1 MQQCVL
7 DILDTA
13 GQEEYSAVR
22 EQYIRTGDGFLI
34 VYSVTD
40 RRSFMEAEAIYN
52 FLLSILGVESTPA
65 VSL

>member
-13 GQEEYSAVR
+13 GQEEFSAVR

-40 RRSFMEAEAIYN
+40 RRSLMEAEAIYN

>member
-1 MQQCVL
+1 LQQCVL

-40 RRSFMEAEAIYN
+40 RRSLMEAEAIYN
-52 FLLSILGVESTPA
+52 FLLSILGVESTPV

>member
-40 RRSFMEAEAIYN
+40 RRSLMEAEAIYN
-52 FLLSILGVESTPA
+52 FLLSILGVESTPV

>member
-1 MQQCVL
+1 MQK
-7 DILDTA
+7 DTA